1 MINKLQVK
9 KVSLIAIPLLGVVI
23 LAVVFLKGFS
33 PFSSKILLKDQE
45 KADKILLHNPVG
57 THDCHCYPPKI
68 ATNPGFKITNITT
81 NSASF
86 RWVCD
91 VPSTY
96 QVNFGTA
103 AGKGTLFPATRP
115 TVFYTDY
122 TVTVTGLK
130 PNTTYHASPSA
141 WEKSWAKPKEWLME
155 NRDMNDWTFK
165 TLEKPLAVER
175 DKGETSSTGKIE
187 ISEVKSLDVSTSQA
201 TITWK
206 TNFKSTSQVE
216 YGTTKELDM
225 KTGENMDM
233 VTDHVI
239 QLFDLERGGTYYYR
253 VISRSDPEKDVRS
266 YSTGYDLK
274 TEEFEARISDTKNH
288 FVEPNPCVN
297 NVEFNYYLYQ
307 PVNDLSIDILTLSG
321 KKVAELQSPA
331 SSLGKGWNR
340 VTWNVKDRS
349 GNPLVNGLYVY
360 IMKFTKDGTR
370 EVLNRSQFM
379 VRR

>member
-1 MINKLQVK
+1 MISKLQVK
-9 KVSLIAIPLLGVVI
+9 KVGFIAIPLLGVAI

-33 PFSSKILLKDQE
+33 PFSSRILLKDQE
-45 KADKILLHNPVG
+45 KIDKILLHNPVG

-68 ATNPGFKITNITT
+68 ATNPGFRITNITAT
-81 NSASF
+81 SASF

-96 QVNFGTA
+96 QVSYGTT
-103 AGKGTLFPATRP
+103 AGKGTLFPAARP
-115 TVFYTDY
+115 AVYYTDY

-130 PNTTYHASPSA
+130 PGTTYHAGPSA
-141 WEKSWAKPKEWLME
+141 WEKSWAKPKSWLME
-155 NRDMNDWTFK
+155 NREMNDWTFK
-165 TLEKPLAVER
+165 TLDKTAVLR
-175 DKGETSSTGKIE
+175 DQDVSPSGKVE
-187 ISEVKSLDVSTSQA
+187 ISEVKSIDVSTTQA

-206 TNFKSTSQVE
+206 TDFKSTSQVE
-216 YGTTKELDM
+216 FGTTKELDM

-233 VTDHVI
+233 VTNHVI

-253 VISRSDPEKDVRS
+253 VISRADPEKDVRS
-266 YSTGYDLK
+266 YSTGFDLK
-274 TEEFEARISDTKNH
+274 TEVLEPRISDTKNH
-288 FVEPNPCVN
+288 FVEPNPCAN

-340 VTWNVKDRS
+340 VSWNVKDRS

-370 EVLNRSQFM
+370 EVLKRSQFM